1 MSKEINQSEFT
12 GARYFLNIP
21 AEVAHDTRIKRD
33 KSILLFG
40 EIYSM
45 LNVTGAFYMS
55 NKEIAKRLRCKTVK
69 PVKEALNELESLGYI
84 ERKIITDKETGA
96 VIGRKITSTWKP
108 RMTDVSGERIQEEP
122 HPSYDRNHTLVTTRT
137 EGRVSE
143 EPQIEHINRTI
154 NRTTNRNNKEE
165 PAPPKGG
172 TTPKDEPKD
181 KKDKEEIPYTQIIDY
196 LNKKTNQSLRATTKA
211 YRRLIKARWND
222 GYKLDDFKTVID
234 NKSFEW
240 QGTDFWKFMRPKT
253 LFSASHFD
261 DYLNENRRQSGNR
274 ADSGGYNVDKEAQ
287 EQFLSQ
293 IDDSDLPF

>member
-1 MSKEINQSEFT
+1 MNQMSKEINQPEFT

-21 AEVAHDTRIKRD
+21 AEVAHDPRIKRD
-33 KSILLFG
+33 KAILLFG

-108 RMTDVSGERIQEEP
+108 KMTEVSGEGIQEEP
-122 HPSYDRNHTLVTTRT
+122 HPSYDRNHTLVTART

-165 PAPPKGG
+165 SAPPKGG
-172 TTPKDEPKD
+172 TTPKDEP
-181 KKDKEEIPYTQIIDY
+181 KDKEEIPYTQIIDY

-211 YRRLIKARWND
+211 YRKLIKARWND
-222 GYKLDDFKTVID
+222 GYKFDDFKTVID